1 MNRMIILGVILL
13 AVGVIAIGFVHR
25 SSSSPEPSAH
35 VKSDQS
41 HQSSVSQTQ
50 QPPKDVFELER
61 ARNAPLPGLEAR
73 LGTDDGFLA
82 AIFYGGDTLGS
93 LEVCG

>member
-1 MNRMIILGVILL
+1 MNRVIILGLILL
-13 AVGVIAIGFVHR
+13 AVGVATIGFLDR
-25 SSSSPEPSAH
+25 LSSSPEPSAL

-41 HQSSVSQTQ
+41 HQWAASQTQ
-50 QPPKDVFELER
+50 QPPKDIFELER
-61 ARNAPLPGLEAR
+61 ARKAPLPGLEAR

>member
-1 MNRMIILGVILL
+1 MSRMFVLGLVLF
-13 AVGVIAIGFVHR
+13 AVGGIAIGLIHR
-25 SSSSPEPSAH
+25 SSSSSKPSVH
-35 VKSDQS
+35 MESD
-41 HQSSVSQTQ
+41 SSQQPPVSQTQ
-50 QPPKDVFELER
+50 QPPRDIFELER

-73 LGTDDGFLA
+73 LGTDDGFVA